1 MLDRNLQIIL
11 FVTTLG
17 FLIYIISMVRNKKLE
32 LCYILIWL
40 FSGAALLL
48 LTVLPGVLI
57 VISRFLHIVE
67 PVNTLFLII
76 IFFLIQ
82 IIFSLTKE
90 LSSYYTKINVL
101 IQEMGIVKL
110 EIEKLKKE
118 QKKDD
123 KK

>member
-40 FSGAALLL
+40 FSGIGLLI
-48 LTVLPGVLI
+48 LTVLPGVLM
-57 VISRFLHIVE
+57 VISRFLHIVD
-67 PVNTLFLII
+67 PVNTLFLVI
-76 IFFLIQ
+76 IFFLIL

-90 LSSYYTKINVL
+90 LSNYYTKINVL
-101 IQEMGIVKL
+101 IQEMGIIKL
-110 EIEKLKKE
+110 EIERLKKAL
-118 QKKDD
+118 KDN
-123 KK
+123 